1 MFKNFNGDIDSV
13 YYEDLDIYDDDDF
26 SYADDD
32 KHRKIGS
39 IRTLFKKFDRD
50 YYKPTITDRGFA
62 GEVNNYIEYM
72 SEADKF

>member
-32 KHRKIGS
+32 KHRKIRS
-39 IRTLFKKFDRD
+39 IRTLSKKFDRD
-50 YYKPTITDRGFA
+50 YYKPIITDRSFA
-62 GEVNNYIEYM
+62 REVNNYIEYM
-72 SEADKF
+72 SEGDKY